1 MEPKHKIGQTVRL
14 KKPSLYNEFTGKIVD
29 IEKIYAETNPDG
41 TFKRGGLWTASG
53 TIECI
58 ALPHT
63 LENDVL
69 TVTYPSGM
77 KMVSKFKDYSF
88 TIETPK
94 MRLCCTAKNIISAI

>member
-1 MEPKHKIGQTVRL
+1 MEPKHTIGQNVRL
-14 KKPSLYNEFTGKIVD
+14 KKPSLYNEYTGKIVE

-53 TIECI
+53 TIECFSV
-58 ALPHT
+58 PYT

-69 TVTYPSGM
+69 TVHSPSGTR
-77 KMVSKFKDYSF
+77 VSKFKEYSY

-94 MRLCCTAKNIISAI
+94 MRLACTAKNIIAVI